1 MALAKSFRAFI
12 RGLLLAMFCFTGTSL
27 SQDEDKGISK
37 ADAIH
42 DQLRALRED
51 FILAVNGKDYEAII
65 AMLHPEVILT
75 AQEGKNLS
83 LIRRQDG
90 VRKYLDRLLVAPGHG
105 VESLRITPRV
115 DDLSILYGDDT
126 AIAFG
131 SSQDHYRL
139 VNGNEFDLKTRWS
152 VTVVK
157 EGDRWLLANIHVST
171 NLFDNPVLATV
182 SRMAIWLAAGS
193 FFVGLLI
200 GHFARRLRGQANQD

>member
-1 MALAKSFRAFI
+1 MALAKTSSASI
-12 RGLLLAMFCFTGTSL
+12 LGLLLATFAPIGPCL
-27 SQDEDKGISK
+27 SQEIDKGMSN
-37 ADAIH
+37 ADVIH

-51 FILAVNGKDYEAII
+51 FIQALNSRDYEAII
-65 AMLHPEVILT
+65 ALLHPDVILT

-83 LIRRQDG
+83 LIRRQEG
-90 VRKYLDRLLVAPGHG
+90 VRRYLDRLMVATGHG

-126 AIAFG
+126 AVAFG

-152 VTVVK
+152 VTAVK
-157 EGDRWLLANIHVST
+157 EGDKWLLANIHVST

-182 SRMAIWLAAGS
+182 SRMAIWLAVGS
-193 FFVGLLI
+193 FFVGLVV
-200 GHFARRLRGQANQD
+200 GHFARRLRGQAIE